1 MCKNKV
7 ENTQNIYKDFL
18 MPILD
23 KDSLLFFDL
32 QIELNK
38 CHYLIDLDVPR
49 STQREPRYAEL
60 EDEWEVLISL
70 PFLDAER

>member
-1 MCKNKV
+1 M
-7 ENTQNIYKDFL
+7 
-18 MPILD
+18 
-23 KDSLLFFDL
+23 FFDL

-49 STQREPRYAEL
+49 SSQREPRYAEL